1 MRWAGEVVVYAN
13 FVSANFRCR
22 NVPSMHGEFDR
33 IDAKTRA
40 FVAYIRLMA
49 LRFRCSS
56 PMPPM
61 PTMLAVA
68 SLSWSAVEH
77 HASAELF
84 GTVSAEETS
93 TESADSHAANQAQSG
108 DSAKSGKVNVAKD
121 RTEKSRAGSNELAA
135 ALAASE
141 LVRSYRNEKIDAL
154 IAKPLGASPERQA
167 ERLREITLAAA
178 RELVSRGL
186 SDTATAQDRT
196 AAIDAI
202 QRLHS
207 QTELTAA
214 LKVLQGEAGRANLVA
229 SDSEVRGALMKALAN
244 DAKTGHVALVQFAVE
259 ESDPV
264 RASAL
269 AAMPDQLSENAEASL
284 AAYLAG
290 DRELFVNRA
299 ASIASA
305 HAGAALIPPLIAAQ
319 STPPRQKRG
328 DEAWIAI
335 GKSISYVA
343 DVVPVVGD
351 ASGAFQP
358 VPGTV
363 FEGSVLRIMESVVTI
378 YRTEVYFSL
387 RRVVERATGQP
398 APPFGWDAFAWNQ
411 WYENEFP
418 ALAAKHAE
426 REARGSMTESAVT
439 APPSIER

>member
-1 MRWAGEVVVYAN
+1 MRRPSEVV
-13 FVSANFRCR
+13 VSANFRCR
-22 NVPSMHGEFDR
+22 NVPSMHVEFDR

-56 PMPPM
+56 PMTTM

-77 HASAELF
+77 RASAEPF
-84 GTVSAEETS
+84 GNVTAQETS
-93 TESADSHAANQAQSG
+93 TESADSRT
-108 DSAKSGKVNVAKD
+108 AKV
-121 RTEKSRAGSNELAA
+121 RTQTLRAGSNELAA

-269 AAMPDQLSENAEASL
+269 AAMPDRLSENAEASL

>member
-1 MRWAGEVVVYAN
+1 MRRPSEVVA
-13 FVSANFRCR
+13 SANFRCR
-22 NVPSMHGEFDR
+22 NVPSMHVEFDR

-40 FVAYIRLMA
+40 FVAYIRLMV

-56 PMPPM
+56 PMTTM

-77 HASAELF
+77 RASAEPF
-84 GTVSAEETS
+84 GNVTAQETS
-93 TESADSHAANQAQSG
+93 TESADSRT
-108 DSAKSGKVNVAKD
+108 AKV
-121 RTEKSRAGSNELAA
+121 RTQTLRAGSNELAA

-269 AAMPDQLSENAEASL
+269 AAMPDRLSENAEASL

>member
-1 MRWAGEVVVYAN
+1 MRRPSEVV
-13 FVSANFRCR
+13 VSANFRCR
-22 NVPSMHGEFDR
+22 NVPSMHIEFDR

-40 FVAYIRLMA
+40 FVAYIRLMV

-56 PMPPM
+56 PMTTM

-77 HASAELF
+77 RASAEPF
-84 GTVSAEETS
+84 GNVTAQETS
-93 TESADSHAANQAQSG
+93 TESADSRT
-108 DSAKSGKVNVAKD
+108 AKV
-121 RTEKSRAGSNELAA
+121 RTQTLRAGSNELAA

-269 AAMPDQLSENAEASL
+269 AAMPDRLSENAEASL

>member
-1 MRWAGEVVVYAN
+1 MRRPSEVV
-13 FVSANFRCR
+13 VSANFRCR
-22 NVPSMHGEFDR
+22 NVPSMHVEFDR

-56 PMPPM
+56 PMTTM

-77 HASAELF
+77 RASAEPF
-84 GTVSAEETS
+84 GNVTVQETS
-93 TESADSHAANQAQSG
+93 TESADSRT
-108 DSAKSGKVNVAKD
+108 AKV
-121 RTEKSRAGSNELAA
+121 RTQTLRAGSNELAA

-269 AAMPDQLSENAEASL
+269 AAMPDRLSENAEASL

>member
-1 MRWAGEVVVYAN
+1 MRRPSEVV
-13 FVSANFRCR
+13 VSANFRCR
-22 NVPSMHGEFDR
+22 NVPSMHIEFDR

-40 FVAYIRLMA
+40 FVAYIRLMV

-56 PMPPM
+56 PMTTM

-77 HASAELF
+77 HASAEPF
-84 GTVSAEETS
+84 GTVTAEETS
-93 TESADSHAANQAQSG
+93 TESADSRT
-108 DSAKSGKVNVAKD
+108 AKV
-121 RTEKSRAGSNELAA
+121 RTQTLRAGSNELAA

-269 AAMPDQLSENAEASL
+269 AAMPDRLSENAEASL

>member
-1 MRWAGEVVVYAN
+1 M
-13 FVSANFRCR
+13 
-22 NVPSMHGEFDR
+22 
-33 IDAKTRA
+33 
-40 FVAYIRLMA
+40 
-49 LRFRCSS
+49 
-56 PMPPM
+56 
-61 PTMLAVA
+61 
-68 SLSWSAVEH
+68 
-77 HASAELF
+77 
-84 GTVSAEETS
+84 
-93 TESADSHAANQAQSG
+93 
-108 DSAKSGKVNVAKD
+108 
-121 RTEKSRAGSNELAA
+121 SRAGNSELTA

-141 LVRSYRNEKIDAL
+141 LIRSYSNEKVDAL
-154 IAKPLGASPERQA
+154 IAKPLGASPERQT
-167 ERLREITLAAA
+167 ERLREITLAAM

-196 AAIDAI
+196 EAIDVM
-202 QRLHS
+202 QRLHTH
-207 QTELTAA
+207 TELTAA
-214 LKVLQGEAGRANLVA
+214 LKVLQGEAGRANLIA
-229 SDSEVRGALMKALAN
+229 SDSEVRNAFIKALAN
-244 DAKTGHVALVQFAVE
+244 DAETGHVALVRFAVE
-259 ESDPV
+259 ESGAV

-269 AAMPDQLSENAEASL
+269 AAMPDRLSESAEASL
-284 AAYLAG
+284 ASYLAG

-398 APPFGWDAFAWNQ
+398 APPFGWDAVAWNQ
-411 WYENEFP
+411 WYQNEFP

>member
-1 MRWAGEVVVYAN
+1 MNFAETIRMR
-13 FVSANFRCR
+13 F
-22 NVPSMHGEFDR
+22 PS
-33 IDAKTRA
+33 
-40 FVAYIRLMA
+40 AYIRLMP
-49 LRFRCSS
+49 LCFPCS
-56 PMPPM
+56 PHMT
-61 PTMLAVA
+61 TMLAVA
-68 SLSWSAVEH
+68 ALAWSAVE
-77 HASAELF
+77 ARADAVAQAT
-84 GTVSAEETS
+84 TVHSG
-93 TESADSHAANQAQSG
+93 DSHAANQAQPGESSS
-108 DSAKSGKVNVAKD
+108 SAKGSAAKD
-121 RTEKSRAGSNELAA
+121 RTQKSRAGNSELTA

-141 LVRSYRNEKIDAL
+141 LIRSYSNEKVDAL
-154 IAKPLGASPERQA
+154 IAKPLGASPERQT
-167 ERLREITLAAA
+167 ERLREITLAAM

-196 AAIDAI
+196 AAIDVM
-202 QRLHS
+202 QRLHTH
-207 QTELTAA
+207 TELTAA
-214 LKVLQGEAGRANLVA
+214 LKVLQGEAGRANLIA
-229 SDSEVRGALMKALAN
+229 SDSEVRNAFIKALAN
-244 DAKTGHVALVQFAVE
+244 DAETGHVALVRFAVE
-259 ESDPV
+259 ESGAV

-269 AAMPDQLSENAEASL
+269 AAMPDRLSESAEASL
-284 AAYLAG
+284 ASYLAG

-398 APPFGWDAFAWNQ
+398 APPFGWDAVAWNQ
-411 WYENEFP
+411 WYQNEFP

>member
-1 MRWAGEVVVYAN
+1 MRRPSEVVA
-13 FVSANFRCR
+13 SANFRCR
-22 NVPSMHGEFDR
+22 NVPSMHVEFDR

-40 FVAYIRLMA
+40 FVAYIRLMV

-56 PMPPM
+56 PMTTM

-77 HASAELF
+77 RASAEPF
-84 GTVSAEETS
+84 GNVTAQETS
-93 TESADSHAANQAQSG
+93 TESADSRT
-108 DSAKSGKVNVAKD
+108 AKV
-121 RTEKSRAGSNELAA
+121 RTQTLRAGSNELAA

-229 SDSEVRGALMKALAN
+229 SDSEVRGALMKALSN

-269 AAMPDQLSENAEASL
+269 AAMPDRLSENAEASL

>member
-13 FVSANFRCR
+13 FLSASFRYR
-22 NVPSMHGEFDR
+22 NVPSMHVEFDR

-56 PMPPM
+56 SMTTM
-61 PTMLAVA
+61 TTMLAFT
-68 SLSWSAVEH
+68 SLSWNAVENR
-77 HASAELF
+77 ASAELF
-84 GTVSAEETS
+84 GTLTAQATS
-93 TESADSHAANQAQSG
+93 TESADSRTANQAQSG

-121 RTEKSRAGSNELAA
+121 RTEKSRAGSNEFAA

-141 LVRSYRNEKIDAL
+141 LIRSYRNEKIDAL
-154 IAKPLGASPERQA
+154 IAKPLGASPERQE

-186 SDTATAQDRT
+186 SDTAAAQDRT

-214 LKVLQGEAGRANLVA
+214 LKVLQGEAGRANLIA
-229 SDSEVRGALMKALAN
+229 SDSEVRGALIQALAN

-398 APPFGWDAFAWNQ
+398 APPFGWDAFAWSQ

-426 REARGSMTESAVT
+426 REARGSMMESAVT
-439 APPSIER
+439 APPSMER

>member
-1 MRWAGEVVVYAN
+1 MRI
-13 FVSANFRCR
+13 
-22 NVPSMHGEFDR
+22 EFDR

-40 FVAYIRLMA
+40 FVAYIRLMT

-56 PMPPM
+56 PRTIMTPTTTLT
-61 PTMLAVA
+61 TMLAVA
-68 SLSWSAVEH
+68 SLTWSAAESR
-77 HASAELF
+77 ASAELL
-84 GTVSAEETS
+84 GTVTTQATP
-93 TESADSHAANQAQSG
+93 TESVD
-108 DSAKSGKVNVAKD
+108 
-121 RTEKSRAGSNELAA
+121 SRAGSNGLATA
-135 ALAASE
+135 IASSE
-141 LVRSYRNEKIDAL
+141 LIRSYRNEKVDAL

-186 SDTATAQDRT
+186 SDTAAAQDRT
-196 AAIDAI
+196 EAIDAI

-207 QTELTAA
+207 QTELAAA

-244 DAKTGHVALVQFAVE
+244 DATTGHVALVQFAVE

-269 AAMPDQLSENAEASL
+269 AAMPDRLSDKAEASL

-387 RRVVERATGQP
+387 RRVVERTTGQP
-398 APPFGWDAFAWNQ
+398 APPFGWDAFAWSQ

-439 APPSIER
+439 APPSTER

>member
-1 MRWAGEVVVYAN
+1 MRRPSEVVA
-13 FVSANFRCR
+13 SANFRCR
-22 NVPSMHGEFDR
+22 NVPSMHVEFDR

-56 PMPPM
+56 PMTTM

-77 HASAELF
+77 RASAEPF
-84 GTVSAEETS
+84 GNVTAQETS
-93 TESADSHAANQAQSG
+93 TESADSRT
-108 DSAKSGKVNVAKD
+108 AKV
-121 RTEKSRAGSNELAA
+121 RTQTLRAGSNELAA

-269 AAMPDQLSENAEASL
+269 AAMPDRLSENAEASL